1 MHFFW
6 IIMLNRLRN
15 QKLLRSVN
23 VRPRILGALHRS
35 RLRGHLLVSLQKRWW
50 LLKTFMPPE
59 RRRQRSRTPTV
70 KRKRPGPLREKSDVR
85 LDSEDTGSDSQRF
98 SRVVAASVSA
108 ESGEDESR
116 ISFAPGANLPRP
128 TDPRL
133 DTDDCSDGS
142 VQPTPSQASLTMV
155 KAARLPADGSPILA
169 GGVQRPPGHP
179 VRQSLKKRPKLPV
192 SQQQKAPYLLVRY
205 RTMSRFNL
213 YKLARSRR
221 RLLYCRHPHRVPIH
235 RGRSRRGSVISRQS
249 PPGTET
255 AASLGAVNGWQ
266 WRNGKGPAGCS
277 WPEEGLVQVSRV
289 GPVGMSAGEASR
301 FSSLGKGR
309 RDRGDAP
316 GLPGASRA
324 GDGDTGME
332 RCDKGAELMALS
344 KGCARANETEGPEG
358 DAHTGA
364 EPPSCSGCCTNPL
377 RDHRYCKSSGD
388 VEPEMGNV
396 GANDQL
402 LSPQPGREEI
412 TELIH
417 EFLESFYEKYGS
429 FIPLSKSDVL
439 QHLNKKLNADL
450 TDKKPFIYSEVFRY
464 QAGLAAAPMHF
475 FKVAHNRHTLTL
487 EDLSTLDNQNWVN
500 DQVIN
505 MYGELI
511 MEAVP
516 HKVHFFNSFF
526 HKQLITKGYEG
537 VKRWTKKVDLFSKC
551 LLLVPIHLE
560 IHWSLIAVEVA
571 EQNIRFYDSQGITF
585 KHVIENILRYIMTEA
600 REKQCT
606 AFQRGWKTV
615 VNKRIP
621 QQKND
626 NDCGVFVLEYCKRL
640 ALERP
645 LQFSQA
651 DMPRIRKRI
660 YKELCEC
667 KLMD

>member
-1 MHFFW
+1 MHFLW

-23 VRPRILGALHRS
+23 VRPRILGTLHRA
-35 RLRGHLLVSLQKRWW
+35 RLRGHLPISLQKRWW
-50 LLKTFMPPE
+50 LLRTFMPPE
-59 RRRQRSRTPTV
+59 RRRQGSRTPTV
-70 KRKRPGPLREKSDVR
+70 KRKRPRPLLEKSDVR
-85 LDSEDTGSDSQRF
+85 SDSEDAGSDSQRL
-98 SRVVAASVSA
+98 SRVVAASVST

-116 ISFAPGANLPRP
+116 ISFASGANLPRP
-128 TDPRL
+128 TDPHL

-142 VQPTPSQASLTMV
+142 VQPAPSQASLTMV
-155 KAARLPADGSPILA
+155 KAARLPADASPIVA
-169 GGVQRPPGHP
+169 GGVQRPPSHA
-179 VRQSLKKRPKLPV
+179 VRQSLRKRAKLPV

-205 RTMSRFNL
+205 RTLSRFNL

-221 RLLYCRHPHRVPIH
+221 RLLYCRRPYRVPIH
-235 RGRSRRGSVISRQS
+235 GGRSRRGSVISRPS
-249 PPGTET
+249 PPRTEI
-255 AASLGAVNGWQ
+255 AASLGEVNGWQ

-289 GPVGMSAGEASR
+289 AGEASR
-301 FSSLGKGR
+301 FPSLGKGLW
-309 RDRGDAP
+309 DRGDSP

-324 GDGDTGME
+324 GDGDKGRE
-332 RCDKGAELMALS
+332 RCDKGAELMAS
-344 KGCARANETEGPEG
+344 ETEGPEG

-377 RDHRYCKSSGD
+377 RDHRYCKSTGD
-388 VEPEMGNV
+388 MVPETGNV

-402 LSPQPGREEI
+402 LSPQTGREGI

-417 EFLESFYEKYGS
+417 GMDQQTLICSCGVCLCEIICDICPLLLSPQEFLETFYEKYGS

-450 TDKKPFIYSEVFRY
+450 TDKKSFIYSEVARY

-511 MEAVP
+511 MEAAP

-537 VKRWTKKVDLFSKC
+537 VKRWTKKVR
-551 LLLVPIHLE
+551 
-560 IHWSLIAVEVA
+560 EV
-571 EQNIRFYDSQGITF
+571 
-585 KHVIENILRYIMTEA
+585 
-600 REKQCT
+600 
-606 AFQRGWKTV
+606 
-615 VNKRIP
+615 
-621 QQKND
+621 
-626 NDCGVFVLEYCKRL
+626 RL
-640 ALERP
+640 
-645 LQFSQA
+645 
-651 DMPRIRKRI
+651 
-660 YKELCEC
+660 
-667 KLMD
+667 